1 MGTLEIVSAFA
12 LILFAVVIIIMV
24 MMQEAKGDGLAGA
37 ISGSEMMYGSRGNSA
52 NDKLA
57 NITKYA
63 MAALFIVTIAVNV
76 IIAFAK

>member
-1 MGTLEIVSAFA
+1 MGTLEVVSAFA
-12 LILFAVVIIIMV
+12 LILFAVVIIAMV
-24 MMQEAKGDGLAGA
+24 MMQESKGDGLAGA

-63 MAALFIVTIAVNV
+63 MIALFVVTIAVNV

>member
-12 LILFAVVIIIMV
+12 LILFAVVIIAMV
-24 MMQEAKGDGLAGA
+24 MMQESKGDGLAGA

-63 MAALFIVTIAVNV
+63 MIALFVVTIAVNV